1 MRKLLAYFHLAI
13 ADAFADRA
21 TGFIW
26 MLNDTV
32 PALIILVF
40 WLSAFQTQSSIGGYS
55 SGQMII
61 YYLGVILVSNL
72 VAVQPQYFLSNE
84 IRSGAF
90 SNYLVKPLNFVY
102 FKIITGISWR
112 LVRSLFFLP
121 LLLVL
126 LHFFSVQLTNLGIF
140 ISSLFLSFLI
150 NFFIKLILGLTTIWL
165 SEAGWLFLIFEI
177 LISLFSGEVIPL
189 DLFPNSLIVVNNY
202 LPFKYLL
209 YFPLSLIL
217 HRPISGR
224 EIVIGF
230 SLQLF
235 WLIFSYCL
243 YRFVFRRGVKS
254 YSAYGG

>member
-1 MRKLLAYFHLAI
+1 MRKLLAYFHMAI

-26 MLNDTV
+26 MLNDTL
-32 PALIILVF
+32 PALVFLIF
-40 WLSAFQTQSSIGGYS
+40 WLSAFQTQSSIAGYS

-61 YYLGVILVSNL
+61 YYLGVILISNL
-72 VAVQPQYFLSNE
+72 VSVQPQYFLSEE

-90 SNYLVKPLNFVY
+90 SNYLIKPLNFVY
-102 FKIITGISWR
+102 FKIISGISWR
-112 LVRSLFFLP
+112 LVRGLFFLP

-126 LHFFSVQLTNLGIF
+126 LHFFSVKLTNLGIF
-140 ISSLFLSFLI
+140 ILSLFLAFFI
-150 NFFIKLILGLTTIWL
+150 NFFIKLILGLMTIWL
-165 SEAGWLFLIFEI
+165 TEAGWLFFSFEI
-177 LISLFSGEVIPL
+177 LTGLFSGEVIPL
-189 DLFPNSLIVVNNY
+189 DFFPKNLIAVNNF

-217 HRPISGR
+217 NRPLSGR

-230 SLQLF
+230 SVQLF

-243 YRFVFRRGVKS
+243 YRMIFRRGVKS
-254 YSAYGG
+254 YCAYGG